1 MQFIKN
7 SMQKLIKYS
16 CSRLNFKQNLKTS
29 LILLD
34 VYCRVTKIIKHTSKF
49 FLDVD
54 NENPFLSV
62 RIG

>member
-29 LILLD
+29 LVLLD
-34 VYCRVTKIIKHTSKF
+34 VYCRVTKIIKHTS
-49 FLDVD
+49 
-54 NENPFLSV
+54 
-62 RIG
+62 